1 MAVEV
6 LTVEVKIAE
15 TLNLF
20 FGNIVNTL
28 NVAKD
33 QSIFCDKGDETNPL
47 LRAIKRY
54 SKHPSILRIASDF

>member
-1 MAVEV
+1 MKMAVEV

-20 FGNIVNTL
+20 LGNIVNTL

-33 QSIFCDKGDETNPL
+33 
-47 LRAIKRY
+47 
-54 SKHPSILRIASDF
+54 

>member
-15 TLNLF
+15 TLNLV

-33 QSIFCDKGDETNPL
+33 
-47 LRAIKRY
+47 
-54 SKHPSILRIASDF
+54 